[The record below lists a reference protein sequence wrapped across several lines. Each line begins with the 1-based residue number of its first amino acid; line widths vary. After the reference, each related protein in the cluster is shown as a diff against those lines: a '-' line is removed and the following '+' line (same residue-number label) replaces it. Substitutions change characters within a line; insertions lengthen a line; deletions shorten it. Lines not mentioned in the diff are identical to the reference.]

1 MKVLCFFVCL
11 FSFNLYANSV
21 LENLWEQCRENSVNI
36 KLNKVMENQ
45 AEENLK
51 KLKEREQELR
61 GKIEEKKA
69 EIINAR
75 SEL

>member
-21 LENLWEQCRENSVNI
+21 LENLWEQCRKNSVNL
-36 KLNKVMENQ
+36 KLNKVMEEQ

-51 KLKEREQELR
+51 KLELKYR
-61 GKIEEKKA
+61 PSVQ
-69 EIINAR
+69 NSSTTSFVDSY
-75 SEL
+75 SE